1 MPDGG
6 PAPAAASQEREAV
19 VLCESPAL
27 AERGRATVF
36 DVLLWGQPARAFALR
51 FDGRVVAYLNRC
63 AHVPVEMDWQP
74 GEFLDLD
81 RRWIV
86 CSIHGAT
93 YEPADGRC
101 IGGPCGRSR
110 LMSLEVHEA
119 GGRVYWYPSRDIR
132 PLPAATPPDV
142 PPSAPPSARPAA

>member
-1 MPDGG
+1 MPDAA
-6 PAPAAASQEREAV
+6 APAAAGEREAI
-19 VLCESPAL
+19 VLCESSAL
-27 AERGRATVF
+27 ADRGRATVF

-110 LMSLEVHEA
+110 LMPLEVHEA
-119 GGRVYWYPSRDIR
+119 GGQVYWYPSRDIR
-132 PLPAATPPDV
+132 PLPAAASSPAV
-142 PPSAPPSARPAA
+142 PPSAPPSAHPAA